1 MKTRITQKS
10 KLPATL
16 NEPWVDRTRRVYC
29 DGDTAYVPV
38 KDGEPYDIDLPD
50 RHPGPQLS
58 YQKLG
63 DTIIIHTNP
72 PTEQELNAL
81 LEWEKPACVLLQ
93 QTCEGVM
100 RIPKTTTLY
109 GTPHDVTFTEAGIT
123 YTLNPAKIMFSQGNR
138 NEKLRI
144 RTIIRPGEKIADMF
158 AGIGYFTLSA
168 AKAGGS
174 IHAMEINPESYRI
187 SIDSLGKV
195 RPETRN
201 AALANML
208 EVLDVTEN
216 RYSGIPTIRSEF
228 QAAGLPAPI
237 FAVRRGEFVVT
248 FKNDSYQSELKGNG
262 AAHTEDILEFCS
274 VPRTRD
280 ELQQFTGFSRYYT
293 MAHIVKPLL
302 DQGLLKMTIPE
313 KPKSREQKFI
323 KV

>member
-174 IHAMEINPESYRI
+174 IHAMEINPESYHYLLKNARANNLTIHAECGDCRNLLKGTYDRI
-187 SIDSLGKV
+187 LMGHFDAPDFLPHALNHSASGTILHVHGLGD
-195 RPETRN
+195 R
-201 AALANML
+201 
-208 EVLDVTEN
+208 
-216 RYSGIPTIRSEF
+216 
-228 QAAGLPAPI
+228 
-237 FAVRRGEFVVT
+237 
-248 FKNDSYQSELKGNG
+248 KNDIEEAVHN
-262 AAHTEDILEFCS
+262 A
-274 VPRTRD
+274 
-280 ELQQFTGFSRYYT
+280 GFKCTVNEHKIKKYSARVN
-293 MAHIVKPLL
+293 HNVWDVKLL
-302 DQGLLKMTIPE
+302 
-313 KPKSREQKFI
+313 
-323 KV
+323 